1 MIKSENNKRVS
12 LCGRR
17 LCVCVCVG
25 CMCVC
30 DPTYMHVCL
39 YLSIWLWLMVIS
51 SHLIYCK
58 MLNFTKRKCLLERK
72 LLFLVLAAF
81 LFGSVLLL
89 PLLLLAC
96 LSCHPT
102 RFHSLSLTLSLS
114 LCLFHPALLLSRR
127 QLFVLPTI
135 SLLILNSFCQP
146 NSLANAVGFVGT
158 VSVSIA
164 GTPPSLSPPFVYPLL
179 GTPLGPASVCQLRC
193 QLISKCCCIV
203 ATVSN

>member
-12 LCGRR
+12 LCGCR
-17 LCVCVCVG
+17 LCVCVCVPAV
-25 CMCVC
+25 CVC
-30 DPTYMHVCL
+30 DPTYMHVCM

-89 PLLLLAC
+89 LVVCADTAPVAGLS

-102 RFHSLSLTLSLS
+102 RFHSLSHTLALALSLS
-114 LCLFHPALLLSRR
+114 PSALVVSTSALCA
-127 QLFVLPTI
+127 
-135 SLLILNSFCQP
+135 
-146 NSLANAVGFVGT
+146 AN
-158 VSVSIA
+158 
-164 GTPPSLSPPFVYPLL
+164 
-179 GTPLGPASVCQLRC
+179 
-193 QLISKCCCIV
+193 
-203 ATVSN
+203 N